1 MVTDYSI
8 LHKRRAVPLVMGI
21 VNVTPD
27 SFSDGGKFIS
37 ADQAIE
43 HGLALFAQGADIID
57 IGGESTRPGA
67 EDISLGDE
75 IARVL
80 PVIEGIRKKSEA
92 LISIDT
98 RKPEV
103 AKLAIEAGANIWND
117 VSALTFAPN
126 SIEVVASLD
135 VPIVLMHSQG
145 TPKNMQDNPSYEDVT
160 TQVLRFLSMRIAAA
174 IIGGV
179 KRHNIII
186 DPGIGFGKTLENNLD
201 LLADLSRFRDLGCP
215 VLLGASRKSFI
226 GKIDG
231 SANEP
236 LARIGGSLAAAL
248 YGAQNGAAILRVHD
262 VVETVQALKVNSAI
276 IARSEF

>member
-1 MVTDYSI
+1 MTLVSSLI
-8 LHKRRAVPLVMGI
+8 QKRRSIPLIMGI

-27 SFSDGGKFIS
+27 SFSDGGKFVGGS
-37 ADQAIE
+37 QAIE
-43 HGLALFAQGADIID
+43 HALKLIEQGADIID

-67 EDISLGDE
+67 DDISLGDE

-80 PVIEGIRKKSEA
+80 PVIEGIRKASKA
-92 LISIDT
+92 QISIDT

-126 SIEVVASLD
+126 SIEVAASLD